1 MKMSNNGGINKIGRK
16 IIYGLILVC
25 NDIVFVGASCFFAYY
40 LRFFTGFFN
49 PAVITA
55 QQNQKYLFYSLIF
68 LGSILFFYLVFR
80 LYNLRIIYKDP
91 FYYLK
96 IFASPVLGILLIV
109 LIDQSDE
116 SIAFSKLW
124 ILFLAVLSIVLLFLS
139 RYLIGIITRKII
151 KIAGF
156 SEKDVIW
163 GFRSNVAAFKSLS
176 RSNKKIVYGIFLII
190 SDVIFLALSFYL
202 SYFLR
207 FKTGAIAEL
216 NKTYFIETNYFFY
229 SIIFIIL
236 SILVFFV
243 FNLYDRDKI
252 YKGSGYYSRLLKA
265 VFINIIVIIFVGYIF
280 EQFTFSRK
288 WILLLALFN
297 LVLTFFGRFSIETIT
312 QKLIKKYGIIPR
324 TLIVGIG
331 ENARRIEDSLKKYSK
346 EDDIILGHVDR
357 KQRIDKDKEYS
368 KDFAILGYLE
378 NLKDII
384 YKNNIQRVIISS
396 PEFKYDEILDIL
408 ERLKGLD
415 IIVLL
420 FPGFFE
426 FSLRRL
432 SVREIGGVP
441 LMQVANIGF
450 FGINLFLKNL
460 IDYVLGVIL
469 FIFFILIY
477 LVVGLMIKINS
488 SGPVFF
494 KQKRMTKDCNIFYMY
509 KFRTMYMDAEERLKE
524 LMKYNEADGPLFK
537 MKDDPRITGVGRFL
551 RRFSIDEIP
560 QIINV
565 LKGDLS
571 LVGPRPPLPVEV
583 QKYNDWEIKR
593 MNVKQGIT
601 GLWQVSGRSD
611 LSFEEM
617 ARLDLYYIQ
626 NWSIEMD
633 LKILIRTIPT
643 VLFGKGAY

>member
-1 MKMSNNGGINKIGRK
+1 MKMSNGGINKIGRK

-415 IIVLL
+415 VIVLL

>member
-1 MKMSNNGGINKIGRK
+1 LKTTDNRGIKKYGTTILYGFMLACSD
-16 IIYGLILVC
+16 III
-25 NDIVFVGASCFFAYY
+25 VGASSFLAYY
-40 LRFFTGFFN
+40 LRFFTGFFK
-49 PAVITA
+49 PAVIIA

-68 LGSILFFYLVFR
+68 LGSILFFYLIFR
-80 LYNLRIIYKDP
+80 LYNLRTIYKDP

-96 IFASPVLGILLIV
+96 IFAPPVIGIILIV
-109 LIDQSDE
+109 FIDRFDKSL
-116 SIAFSKLW
+116 AFSRLW
-124 ILFLAVLSIVLLFLS
+124 ILFLAILSVVLLFFS
-139 RYLIGIITRKII
+139 RYLFGIVTKKII
-151 KIAGF
+151 KAKDF
-156 SEKDVIW
+156 YEKDIIF
-163 GFRSNVAAFKSLS
+163 GFRDNIGALKSVP
-176 RSNKKIVYGIFLII
+176 RFNKKIVYGIFLII
-190 SDVIFLALSFYL
+190 SDAIFLALSFYF

-216 NKTYFIETNYFFY
+216 NKTYFIEKNYFFY
-229 SIIFIIL
+229 SLVFIVA
-236 SILVFFV
+236 SILIFFI
-243 FNLYDRDKI
+243 FNLYDRDRI
-252 YKGSGYYSRLLKA
+252 YKGSGYYSRLFRV

-297 LVLTFFGRFSIETIT
+297 LVLVFFGRFSVEIIT

-331 ENARRIEDSLKKYSK
+331 ENARRIENSLKKYSK
-346 EDDIILGHVDR
+346 ENDIILGHVDR
-357 KQRIDKDKEYS
+357 KQRIDKDKQYS
-368 KDFAILGYLE
+368 KAFTILGYLE
-378 NLKDII
+378 NLKEII

-408 ERLKGLD
+408 EKLKGLD
-415 IIVLL
+415 ITVLL

-477 LVVGLMIKINS
+477 LVVGFMIKINS
-488 SGPVFF
+488 KGPVFF
-494 KQKRMTKDCNIFYMY
+494 KQKRMTKDCKIFHMY
-509 KFRTMYMDAEERLKE
+509 KFRTMYIDAEERLKE
-524 LMKYNEADGPLFK
+524 LAKCNEADGPLFK
-537 MKDDPRITGVGRFL
+537 MKNDPRITKVGRFL

-593 MNVKQGIT
+593 MNVKQGLT

-633 LKILIRTIPT
+633 IKIIIKTIPT
-643 VLFGKGAY
+643 MLFGKGAY